1 MAMATYRAKR
11 MTAPLKARRAL
22 RGIHRLAPRR
32 ALLRLPPRL
41 SRDQYLWYTVTLAP
55 IALVT
60 AMADG
65 QLDDATVVLILSP
78 VFIGV
83 QALLGLVPSAR
94 RPLTDLGWSFLRL
107 LVAFTFVAFLVT
119 VVGGPTRPLAA
130 LYIPVVV
137 AAAAVGLTQ
146 GIVLGL
152 LGTAIYLAPILG
164 GSSNAGAI
172 TARAV
177 ALAGV
182 GILLAYATRRLMRQL
197 EGAAGTLR
205 LAIVTERRRS
215 RQIAGMEAVSR
226 ALVVGGDTGEFLRRA
241 LEVLS
246 ERFGYR
252 YVSIYLWDREQLV
265 LGAQQN
271 YTSAPLSIQPGVGI
285 VGGVARSHE
294 LAWVTDVAD
303 DPNYVAIHE
312 SVVSE
317 ICAPLLI
324 EGTFLGALNIE
335 ATAPLDRTDRDL
347 VVTLA
352 DRIATVVA
360 LGRDRQALSERAALF
375 RNLHEFT
382 GAISLQQEPDDLAA
396 SLVSWT
402 DRVVPADL
410 VAITT
415 LDRETGRYLVRAG
428 KGIEPRTVGA
438 QIRPGEGVAG
448 RAIRDRVTVVDEHF
462 GPLGYPPSVRGHAI
476 VAVSLAAG
484 VPLVRDSVVVG
495 AITVG
500 RVDAAASFRPI
511 ELEALELLA
520 GHASL
525 ALANAFLHADVAA
538 LALHDPVTGLY
549 NRRYFDETLD
559 RILAEHRRA
568 RIGDPKPLA
577 AVMFDLDF
585 FGQFNKQHGHQIG
598 DAVLRA
604 FADILRKRFRA
615 SDLVARFGGEEF
627 IAILDGATRDDG
639 MRIAEDVRERLARLE
654 IPDEAGNPL
663 HVTVSAGCAALDDA
677 DPSRETLLR
686 TADVALFMAKRAGR
700 DRVVAA

>member
-1 MAMATYRAKR
+1 MRPPSR
-11 MTAPLKARRAL
+11 SGRAL
-22 RGIHRLAPRR
+22 RGIHRLSPRR
-32 ALLRLPPRL
+32 AVLRLPPGKLRIHPRL
-41 SRDQYLWYTVTLAP
+41 LRDQYLWYTALLAP

-60 AMADG
+60 ALADG
-65 QLDDATVVLILSP
+65 QLDDVTVVLALSP

-83 QALLGLVPSAR
+83 QALLGRVPSAR

-107 LVAFTFVAFLVT
+107 LVAFSYVVALVAL
-119 VVGGPTRPLAA
+119 VGGASRPLAA
-130 LYIPVVV
+130 LYLPVVV
-137 AAAAVGLTQ
+137 AAAAVGLPQ
-146 GIVLGL
+146 GIVLGV

-164 GSSNAGAI
+164 GDPRAGAI
-172 TARAV
+172 AARAV

-182 GILLAYATRRLMRQL
+182 GILLAAATRRLIRQL

-205 LAIVTERRRS
+205 AAIVAERRRS

-226 ALVVGGDTGEFLRRA
+226 ALVVGGDTDEILRRA
-241 LEVLS
+241 LAVLS

-252 YVSIYLWDREQLV
+252 FGSIYLWDGGQLL

-285 VGGVARSHE
+285 VGRVARSHE
-294 LAWVTDVAD
+294 LAFVAD
-303 DPNYVAIHE
+303 VGDDADYVAVHDE
-312 SVVSE
+312 VVSE

-324 EGTFLGALNIE
+324 DGAFLGALNVE
-335 ATAPLDRTDRDL
+335 STAPLDRTDRDL
-347 VVTLA
+347 VATLA
-352 DRIATVVA
+352 DRVATVVA
-360 LGRDRQALSERAALF
+360 LGRDRQALSERAGLF
-375 RNLHEFT
+375 RNLHEFS
-382 GAISLQQEPDDLAA
+382 GAISLQQQPDDLAA
-396 SLVSWT
+396 TLVQWT
-402 DRVVPADL
+402 DRVVSADL
-410 VAITT
+410 VVVTT
-415 LDRETGRYLVRAG
+415 LDRDSGSYLVRAG
-428 KGIEPRTVGA
+428 KGIESNTVGA

-462 GPLGYPPSVRGHAI
+462 GPQSYPPSVRGQAI
-476 VAVSLAAG
+476 VSVTIAAG

-500 RVDAAASFRPI
+500 RVDASARFRPI

-538 LALHDPVTGLY
+538 LALRDPLTGLY
-549 NRRYFDETLD
+549 NRRYFDETLE

-568 RIGDPKPLA
+568 RLGDPKPLA
-577 AVMFDLDF
+577 AVMFDLDL

-598 DAVLRA
+598 DAVLRS
-604 FADILRKRFRA
+604 FAEIMRRRFRG

-639 MRIAEDVRERLARLE
+639 MRIAEDVRERVAKLE
-654 IPDEAGNPL
+654 ILDEAGNPL

-677 DPSRETLLR
+677 EPSREALLR

>member
-1 MAMATYRAKR
+1 
-11 MTAPLKARRAL
+11 MTTPSSSGRTRGIRRLTRRRA
-22 RGIHRLAPRR
+22 A
-32 ALLRLPPRL
+32 LRLPPRL
-41 SRDQYLWYTVTLAP
+41 LRDEYLWYTATLAP
-55 IALVT
+55 IALIT
-60 AMADG
+60 AAADG
-65 QLDDATVVLILSP
+65 QFADVTVVLALSP
-78 VFIGV
+78 VFVGA
-83 QALLGLVPSAR
+83 QALLGMVPSAR

-107 LVAFTFVAFLVT
+107 LVAFGFVAILVGL
-119 VVGGPTRPLAA
+119 VGGPSRPLAA
-130 LYIPVVV
+130 LYLPVVV
-137 AAAAVGLTQ
+137 AAAALGLTQ
-146 GIVLGL
+146 GIVLGV

-164 GSSNAGAI
+164 GPATAGVIAS
-172 TARAV
+172 RAV

-182 GILLAYATRRLMRQL
+182 GVLLAYATRRMMRQL

-205 LAIVTERRRS
+205 QAIVAERRRS

-226 ALVVGGDTGEFLRRA
+226 ALVVGGDTSQILRRT

-252 YVSIYLWDREQLV
+252 YGSIYLWDGEQLV

-271 YTSAPLSIQPGVGI
+271 YSSAPLAIQPGTGI
-285 VGGVARSHE
+285 VGRVARNHE
-294 LAWVTDVAD
+294 LAYVAD
-303 DPNYVAIHE
+303 VSEDPDYVAIHDR
-312 SVVSE
+312 VVSE

-324 EGTFLGALNIE
+324 EGTFLGVLNVE
-335 ATAPLDRTDRDL
+335 AVSPLDRTDRDL
-347 VVTLA
+347 VATLA
-352 DRIATVVA
+352 DRVATVVA

-382 GAISLQQEPDDLAA
+382 GAISLQQQPDDMAT

-402 DRVVPADL
+402 DRIVSADL

-415 LDRETGRYLVRAG
+415 LDRETGAYLIRAG
-428 KGIEPRTVGA
+428 KGIEARTVGA

-462 GPLGYPPSVRGHAI
+462 GPASYPASVRGQAVVSVAI
-476 VAVSLAAG
+476 AVG

-500 RVDAAASFRPI
+500 REDATARFQPI

-525 ALANAFLHADVAA
+525 ALANAFLHDDVAA
-538 LALHDPVTGLY
+538 LALRDPLTGLY
-549 NRRYFDETLD
+549 NRRYFDETLE
-559 RILAEHRRA
+559 RILAEHRRE

-577 AVMFDLDF
+577 AVMFDLDL

-598 DAVLRA
+598 DSVLRA
-604 FADILRKRFRA
+604 FSEILIRRFRA

-627 IAILDGATRDDG
+627 IAILDGATRDDAL
-639 MRIAEDVRERLARLE
+639 RIAEDVRDRLAKLV
-654 IPDEAGNPL
+654 IADEAGDPL
-663 HVTVSAGCAALDDA
+663 HVTVSAGCAALDED

>member
-1 MAMATYRAKR
+1 M
-11 MTAPLKARRAL
+11 
-22 RGIHRLAPRR
+22 
-32 ALLRLPPRL
+32 LRLPPRML
-41 SRDQYLWYTVTLAP
+41 RDEYLWYTASLAP
-55 IALVT
+55 IAVVT
-60 AMADG
+60 ALADG
-65 QLDDATVVLILSP
+65 DLDDVTVVLALAP

-83 QALLGLVPSAR
+83 QALLGTVPSAR

-107 LVAFTFVAFLVT
+107 IVAFGFVAILVAL
-119 VVGGPTRPLAA
+119 VGGPSRPLAA
-130 LYIPVVV
+130 LYLPVVV

-152 LGTAIYLAPILG
+152 FGTAIYLAPILQG
-164 GSSNAGAI
+164 ASSAGDIA
-172 TARAV
+172 ARAV

-205 LAIVTERRRS
+205 DAIVAERRRS

-226 ALVVGGDTGEFLRRA
+226 ALVVGGHTDEILQRA

-252 YVSIYLWDREQLV
+252 YGSIYLWDGEQLQ

-271 YTSAPLSIQPGVGI
+271 YTSAPQTIQPGVGI
-285 VGGVARSHE
+285 VGRVARTHE
-294 LAWVTDVAD
+294 MTFVAD
-303 DPNYVAIHE
+303 IRDDPDYVAVHDR
-312 SVVSE
+312 VVSE
-317 ICAPLLI
+317 ICAPLVI
-324 EGTFLGALNIE
+324 DGAFLGALNVE
-335 ATAPLDRTDRDL
+335 SSSRLDRTDRDL
-347 VVTLA
+347 VASLA
-352 DRIATVVA
+352 DRVATVVA

-382 GAISLQQEPDDLAA
+382 GAISLQLEPDDLAA
-396 SLVSWT
+396 ALVQWA
-402 DRVVPADL
+402 DRVLPADL

-415 LDRETGRYLVRAG
+415 LDRESGRYLIRAG
-428 KGIEPRTVGA
+428 KGVESRTIGA

-448 RAIRDRVTVVDEHF
+448 RAIRDRATVVDEHF
-462 GPLGYPPSVRGHAI
+462 GPQSYPSSVRGQEIVSVAI
-476 VAVSLAAG
+476 AAG
-484 VPLVRDSVVVG
+484 VPLIRDSVVVG
-495 AITVG
+495 AITIG
-500 RVDAAASFRPI
+500 RADPTAVFRPI

-538 LALHDPVTGLY
+538 LALRDPLTGLY
-549 NRRYFDETLD
+549 NRRYFDETLE
-559 RILAEHRRA
+559 RILAEHRRG
-568 RIGDPKPLA
+568 RLGDPKPLA
-577 AVMFDLDF
+577 AVMFDLDL
-585 FGQFNKQHGHQIG
+585 FGQFNKQHGHQVG
-598 DAVLRA
+598 DTVLRA
-604 FADILRKRFRA
+604 FAEILRRRFRA

-627 IAILDGATRDDG
+627 IAVLDGATRDDA
-639 MRIAEDVRERLARLE
+639 MRTAEDVRERLAKLE
-654 IPDEAGNPL
+654 VPDEAGNPL

>member
-1 MAMATYRAKR
+1 
-11 MTAPLKARRAL
+11 MTAPLKSGRAL
-22 RGIHRLAPRR
+22 RGVKRLSPRR

-41 SRDQYLWYTVTLAP
+41 LRDQYLWYTVTLAP
-55 IALVT
+55 IALLT
-60 AMADG
+60 AVADG
-65 QLDDATVVLILSP
+65 QFDDAYAVLILSP
-78 VFIGV
+78 LFIGP
-83 QALLGLVPSAR
+83 QALLGLVPSAK

-107 LVAFTFVAFLVT
+107 LVAFTYVAIMVML
-119 VVGGPTRPLAA
+119 VGGPTHPLAA
-130 LYIPVVV
+130 LYLPVVV
-137 AAAAVGLTQ
+137 AAAAIGVTQ
-146 GIVLGL
+146 GVALGVF
-152 LGTAIYLAPILG
+152 GTAIYLAPILG
-164 GSSNAGAI
+164 GGSTAGAI
-172 TARAV
+172 AARAV

-197 EGAAGTLR
+197 GGAAGTLR
-205 LAIVTERRRS
+205 LAVVAERRRS

-226 ALVVGGDTGEFLRRA
+226 ALVVGGDTGEILRRA

-252 YVSIYLWDREQLV
+252 YGSIYLWDGEQLV

-271 YTSAPLSIQPGVGI
+271 YTAAPLSIQPGVGI

-294 LAWVTDVAD
+294 LAYVTDVSN
-303 DPNYVAIHE
+303 DPNYVAVDGG
-312 SVVSE
+312 VVSE

-324 EGTFLGALNIE
+324 DGTFLGVLNVE

-360 LGRDRQALSERAALF
+360 LGRDRQALSDRAALF

-415 LDRETGRYLVRAG
+415 LDRETGRYLIRAG

-462 GPLGYPPSVRGHAI
+462 GPPSYPPSVRGQAI
-476 VAVSLAAG
+476 VSVSLAAG

-500 RVDAAASFRPI
+500 RVDAAARFRPI

-538 LALHDPVTGLY
+538 LALHDPLTGLY

-568 RIGDPKPLA
+568 RLGDPKPLA
-577 AVMFDLDF
+577 AVMFDLDY

-604 FADILRKRFRA
+604 FAEILRRRFRA

-639 MRIAEDVRERLARLE
+639 MRIAEDVRERVARLE